1 MVSKIISGKNISEAR
16 SWHPPTMDGGKGSD
30 NPTSNANLLTAAQI
44 EKVQQQAYE
53 EAYAAG
59 LAEGKAAGLEQAARS
74 AKQFDHLLQAL
85 GKPFEELDDQV
96 DQELVTLAIALV
108 RQLVRRELRADPGQ
122 VIAVVREAMGL
133 LPVASRNIHVHLHPE
148 DAALVRET
156 LPVSDDERTWAIVED
171 PVMGRGGCKVTTDY
185 SQVDATLES
194 RLVQFFAQ
202 VFGGER
208 GSDRKQLDPDA

>member
-1 MVSKIISGKNISEAR
+1 MGPKIISGKNMSEAR
-16 SWHPPTMDGGKGSD
+16 SWHPPTMDGGAGSAGAAL
-30 NPTSNANLLTAAQI
+30 NANLLTAAQI

-59 LAEGKAAGLEQAARS
+59 LEEGKAAGLEQATHH
-74 AKQFDHLLQAL
+74 AKQLDRLLRAL

-96 DQELVTLAIALV
+96 EQELVTLSIALV

-133 LPVASRNIHVHLHPE
+133 LPVASRNIRVHLHPE
-148 DAALVRET
+148 DAALVREA
-156 LPVSDDERTWAIVED
+156 LPVSDEERSWAIVED
-171 PVMGRGGCKVTTDY
+171 PVLSRGGCKVSTDY
-185 SQVDATLES
+185 SQVDASLES

-208 GSDRKQLDPDA
+208 GSDRKPGDPDA